1 MNFTTG
7 VNDSHP
13 SAEND
18 PELKAFIYQHLV
30 DLQPYLA
37 AESQIAVLVPQ
48 AVLTDFA
55 LDEDE
60 DESLSLVATL
70 GDYRL
75 EAEGHG
81 EDLYEA
87 FLDAKKKML
96 TQLEDWYLSAID
108 SSERDNEIQAV
119 IEGRYL
125 VH

>member
-1 MNFTTG
+1 MNFNTDAH
-7 VNDSHP
+7 DSHP

-48 AVLTDFA
+48 TVLVDDD
-55 LDEDE
+55 DEDE
-60 DESLSLVATL
+60 ESLSLVATL
-70 GDYRL
+70 GEYRL

-81 EDLYEA
+81 DDLYDA
-87 FLDAKKKML
+87 FLDAKKKMMV
-96 TQLEDWYLSAID
+96 QLEDWYLNSID
-108 SSERDNEIQAV
+108 TSERDNDIQAV